1 MEQLK
6 QASLYLAI
14 FFWAMIVGGIM
25 YSHIVYFPPYLAHLP
40 VSNQLISGEYG
51 LHDENFWMFIHPVT
65 VLLTITTL
73 VLNWRLK
80 QRRTFIL
87 ITAGIYA
94 LAIFFTAIYFVPEL
108 KAFAKSTASSA
119 TVSELFERGQTWQ
132 HRSWIR
138 GSFML
143 TGFIMLL
150 VALQKGN
157 KVSKN

>member
-1 MEQLK
+1 MQQLK
-6 QASLYLAI
+6 QVSLYLAI

-25 YSHIVYFPPYLAHLP
+25 YSHIVYFPAYLTHLP
-40 VSNQLISGEYG
+40 ASNQLISGAYG
-51 LHDENFWMFIHPVT
+51 LHDENFWAFIHPVA
-65 VLLTITTL
+65 VVLTIVTL
-73 VLNWRLK
+73 IVNWKLK

-87 ITAGIYA
+87 IAAGIYS

-108 KAFAKSTASSA
+108 QAFAKSTAFSA

-138 GSFML
+138 GSFMFA
-143 TGFIMLL
+143 GFIMLL

-157 KVSKN
+157 KVNKN

>member
-1 MEQLK
+1 MQQFK
-6 QASLYLAI
+6 QVSLYLAI
-14 FFWAMIVGGIM
+14 FFWAMIVGGIV
-25 YSHIVYFPPYLAHLP
+25 YSHIVYFPAYLTHLP
-40 VSNQLISGEYG
+40 ASNQLISGEYG

-65 VLLTITTL
+65 MALTITTL
-73 VLNWRLK
+73 VLNWRSK

-87 ITAGIYA
+87 ITTGIYA
-94 LAIFFTAIYFVPEL
+94 FVIFFTAIYFVPEL
-108 KAFAKSTASSA
+108 QAFAKSTGTSA

-150 VALQKGN
+150 VALQRGN
-157 KVSKN
+157 KLKAS